1 MEKAIVE
8 LSKIERVEL
17 REVWPNEA
25 DDFTPWLAENLSQLG
40 EALGLDLDIRGT
52 EVPVG
57 SYSLDILAN
66 DIGSDR
72 PVIIEN
78 QLEKTDHSHLGQIL
92 TYGAGH
98 DADTIV
104 WIAKE
109 FSDEHRAALDYLNG
123 RTGEDTKFFG
133 VVVEVWKID
142 DSRPAVNF
150 DLVATPNEWRKESAR
165 KARDSGTS
173 EKGEKY
179 RTFWQPLID
188 EVRGEHQFTGVKQA
202 STRSFCS
209 FLAGHGLGGV
219 KYNVSFAQG
228 GGVRIEVYIDRGA
241 GKKEWNKRLFD
252 NLEKHKKTIES
263 ETCGSFSCSWEWE
276 RLDDYR
282 ACRISAIR
290 PGTIDDDDK
299 TLEEIRRWMIT
310 GLLAFKKDVFGPRL
324 AKLVPKMDELAE

>member
-1 MEKAIVE
+1 MVE

-25 DDFTPWLAENLSQLG
+25 ADFTPWLAENLSQLG

-57 SYSLDILAN
+57 SFSLDILAN

-72 PVIIEN
+72 PVIVEN
-78 QLEKTDHSHLGQIL
+78 QLGKTDHTHLGQIL
-92 TYGAGH
+92 TYAAGH
-98 DADTIV
+98 DAETIV
-104 WIAKE
+104 WIAKG

-133 VVVEVWKID
+133 VVVEVLKID

-165 KARDSGTS
+165 NARDGVASK
-173 EKGEKY
+173 KGDRY
-179 RTFWQPLID
+179 RAFFQPLID
-188 EVRGEHQFTGVKQA
+188 EVREEHQFSGVKQA
-202 STRSFCS
+202 STKSFCS
-209 FLAGHGLGGV
+209 FLAGPGLGGV
-219 KYNVSFAQG
+219 KYKVSFAQG
-228 GGVRIEVYIDRGA
+228 GGVRIEAYIDRGE

-252 NLEKHKKTIES
+252 QLEKHKEAIES
-263 ETCGSFSCSWEWE
+263 ELCDSLSCSWEWE
-276 RLDDYR
+276 RLDDKR

-290 PGTIDDDDK
+290 PGTIDADDE
-299 TLEEIRRWMIT
+299 TLAEIRRWMIT